1 MIDWLSD
8 IFGPYPFEEF
18 GYVMVRGLGASLET
32 QTMVVLDTA
41 MLNEETLVHEM
52 AHMWFGDWVSLD
64 SWGDIWRS
72 EGFATYTQFLWASR
86 NQPDQLEQTIRGIED
101 FIIANPSG
109 FPLNYPPRAEMFG
122 SDSYIKGAVVAHALR
137 EKMGDQAFYDGL
149 RTYFKRYGGGTASST
164 QFQAVM
170 EAAAGVK
177 LDEFFAKWFK

>member
-1 MIDWLSD
+1 MGTSW
-8 IFGPYPFEEF
+8 
-18 GYVMVRGLGASLET
+18 ET
-32 QTMVVLDTA
+32 QTMVLLDEA

-72 EGFATYTQFLWASR
+72 EGFATYTQFMWAAR
-86 NQPDQLEQTIRGIED
+86 DKPDQLEQTILGIEN
-101 FIIANPSG
+101 FISDNPSG
-109 FPLNYPPRAEMFG
+109 YPLNYPPREEMFG

-137 EKMGDQAFYDGL
+137 EKMGDKAFFDGL
-149 RTYFKRYGGGTASST
+149 RAYFKRYGGGVASHA

-170 EAAAGVK
+170 EEAAGIK